1 MFKVGDKVRDKFT
14 GKVNTVIKTVM
25 RTNEL
30 NMHKEPAVYL
40 DNGSELPV
48 FESFFEMA
56 RNDNRKPFDIPTITD
71 SLRAD
76 VLSGKITIDDAA
88 LELHRAGWSTCIDVE
103 KTRRLLKL
111 EKEVA

>member
-1 MFKVGDKVRDKFT
+1 MMV
-14 GKVNTVIKTVM
+14 
-25 RTNEL
+25 
-30 NMHKEPAVYL
+30 
-40 DNGSELPV
+40 
-48 FESFFEMA
+48 

-76 VLSGKITIDDAA
+76 VLSGKITIEDAA
-88 LELHRAGWSTCIDVE
+88 LELHRAGWSTYIDVE